1 MNPGPPLRRTTWL
14 QRRTRLGVHR
24 DRPLL
29 AARKLPAASLLHGL
43 RAPKLPA
50 TPGMLASRAALD
62 RMRAARKRR
71 RTAARWRKQY
81 GSVAYMAALHR
92 CSCACAG
99 IPAAGPCGGPIEAAH
114 LIPRSR
120 AGVFAPDGRPNL
132 VPLCGYAHHPRQEKR
147 TDAFIAETGVDL
159 WAKAR
164 RFWRENRPLLV
175 AA

>member
-14 QRRTRLGVHR
+14 QRRTRLGVRR

-29 AARKLPAASLLHGL
+29 AARKLPAASLLYGL

-62 RMRAARKRR
+62 RMQATRKRA

-81 GSVAYMAALHR
+81 GSRAYMAALHR

-114 LIPRSR
+114 LEPRSR
-120 AGVFAPDGRPNL
+120 AGYLTRDGRPNL
-132 VPLCGYAHHPRQEKR
+132 AALCRTHHRRQEKR
-147 TDAFIAETGVDL
+147 ADAFIAETGVPL
-159 WAKAR
+159 WAKAFLFWLSHR
-164 RFWRENRPLLV
+164 RLLV
-175 AA
+175 IA